1 MSFVKHINNILKKF
15 LNERNKEES
24 KSYLYSH
31 DTEVAIV
38 NILVFILLVIM
49 YKSHIYINKFH
60 IFLYVMSYKAIII
73 LHMQFCEPFIY
84 LTTSHK
90 HLLMSL
96 NNFQEYN
103 LKRLRHFL
111 ISCICYKLFNQSH
124 NTRHFFPVAT
134 LVQITRQWILCINLS
149 MTIW

>member
-60 IFLYVMSYKAIII
+60 IFHILYVMSYKAIII

-103 LKRLRHFL
+103 LKRLCHFL

-134 LVQITRQWILCINLS
+134 LV
-149 MTIW
+149 

>member
-1 MSFVKHINNILKKF
+1 
-15 LNERNKEES
+15 
-24 KSYLYSH
+24 
-31 DTEVAIV
+31 
-38 NILVFILLVIM
+38 
-49 YKSHIYINKFH
+49 
-60 IFLYVMSYKAIII
+60 MSYKAIII

-134 LVQITRQWILCINLS
+134 LV
-149 MTIW
+149 

>member
-1 MSFVKHINNILKKF
+1 MKGI
-15 LNERNKEES
+15 KEER

-31 DTEVAIV
+31 DTEVTII

-49 YKSHIYINKFH
+49 YISHIYINTFH
-60 IFLYVMSYKAIII
+60 IFHILYVISCKAIII

-84 LTTSHK
+84 LTTLHK

-96 NNFQEYN
+96 SNLQEYN
-103 LKRLRHFL
+103 LKSLHHFL

-124 NTRHFFPVAT
+124 NTRHFFPVAM
-134 LVQITRQWILCINLS
+134 LV
-149 MTIW
+149 